1 MKTLIHQP
9 KHTETTPTESID
21 FISLNESIAANAE
34 KIMDA
39 LNIDYTVYPNRVAFA
54 CPIHESN
61 RKESLN
67 LFTSGDTSV
76 GNFVCWTNH
85 CEDEVGRGAINL
97 VRSILEKLLNKTVSI
112 PEAVRKVEEIT
123 GNKISKIQST
133 DDDVRAFNHLALKMI
148 RETKQVDYGVTREY
162 VRRNLTIPAKY
173 YINRGFLPETLK
185 EFDIGLC
192 TRKGQ
197 QMFMRIVVPIYDITG
212 RYLVGCVGRSINPE
226 CSICN
231 MYHAPNRM
239 CPSNKIE
246 EKWAQKWINSEGFKS
261 GEYLYNIWNAAE
273 PARQTQKL
281 VIVEGQGDIWRLY
294 EAGIKNA
301 VGIFGCNFT
310 DTHFNIVESLG
321 VTDIYIALDTDV
333 EGMKARSR
341 VINKLKNYYNLHEIN
356 LLAKDVGDMTIEQTQ
371 KCFAQLRGSI

>member
-9 KHTETTPTESID
+9 KHLETTHTESID
-21 FISLNESIAANAE
+21 FIALNESIAANAE

-39 LNIDYTVYPNRVAFA
+39 LNIDYVVYPNRVAFA
-54 CPIHESN
+54 CPIHQSD

-85 CEDEVGRGAINL
+85 CENDIGRGAINL
-97 VRSILEKLLNKTVSI
+97 VRSILEKVLNKTVSL
-112 PEAVRKVEEIT
+112 PEAIRKVEEIT
-123 GNKISKIQST
+123 GNKISKIQQT

-173 YINRGFLPETLK
+173 YINRGFLPETLR
-185 EFDIGLC
+185 EFDVGLC

-212 RYLVGCVGRSINPE
+212 KYLVGCVGRSINPE

-246 EKWAQKWINSEGFKS
+246 EKWAQKWINSEGLKTKDFF
-261 GEYLYNIWNAAE
+261 YNTWNAKKHIE
-273 PARQTQKL
+273 QSST
-281 VIVEGQGDIWRLY
+281 VILVEGQGDVWRMY
-294 EAGIKNA
+294 EAGIYNVLGLFGCELSDTKFDILNSFGVMNIILALDSDDAGKNA
-301 VGIFGCNFT
+301 TSKIKNRISSY
-310 DTHFNIVESLG
+310 FNVETIDLPNK
-321 VTDIYIALDTDV
+321 DIGEMSILET
-333 EGMKARSR
+333 KSCF
-341 VINKLKNYYNLHEIN
+341 
-356 LLAKDVGDMTIEQTQ
+356 KDYLSV
-371 KCFAQLRGSI
+371 